1 MMNMK
6 RLSLLGFSC
15 LTAMTLLMASAATLA
30 APNPQGQKTYKV
42 GQTGPS
48 GVGVVGYITANGL
61 HGVEYYLGGCSDV
74 DGQEWGFTSSY
85 VQECMAGVAGN
96 KVSNWAAATGGQLLF
111 QYNPSLGYPSQNGE
125 YWSSTGLESNAN
137 EAHVYCTPTA
147 AETTDQNDVCYQA
160 QVIDGTAWA
169 VGGDSL
175 GETYDAIPASVF

>member
-61 HGVEYYLGGCSDV
+61 HGVEYYLGGCSAV
-74 DGQEWGFTSSY
+74 ANQQWGFTSSY
-85 VQECMAGVAGN
+85 VQECMASVAGN

-111 QYNPSLGYPSQNGE
+111 QYNPSIGYPSGTGGIF
-125 YWSSTGLESNAN
+125 WSSTGLESDGQ
-137 EAHVYCTPTA
+137 EAHAYCTPTA
-147 AETTDQNDVCYQA
+147 AA
-160 QVIDGTAWA
+160 QGSGTACAGQTVINNAWA
-169 VGGDSL
+169 VLSNNL
-175 GETYDAIPASVF
+175 LSTTYDAIPASVF